1 MKDTDFTIKIN
12 PDNNQTEMFLPEFNT
27 IIEFADNM
35 VIVNILKKTT
45 PSYQDYQDD
54 LSPILHWINHMYNV
68 DSMRETLVNP
78 LGLSGNT
85 KTFRRVYNQLMRETN
100 AYKLSGVNVIADT
113 E

>member
-1 MKDTDFTIKIN
+1 
-12 PDNNQTEMFLPEFNT
+12 
-27 IIEFADNM
+27 
-35 VIVNILKKTT
+35 
-45 PSYQDYQDD
+45 
-54 LSPILHWINHMYNV
+54 MYNV